1 VLSTVQGDGSIF
13 LLVLGPVLVALQ
25 DCEQNPRKGRMTEKA
40 QLDNWIDDIVA
51 FHKGKRVFIKLKE
64 MESEDLNHF

>member
-1 VLSTVQGDGSIF
+1 
-13 LLVLGPVLVALQ
+13 
-25 DCEQNPRKGRMTEKA
+25 MTEKA

-51 FHKGKRVFIKLKE
+51 FHKGKRVFVKLKE